1 MKKSTLE
8 NILTI
13 GLDSGF
19 DFCEVFLEKKRMTR
33 LVQKTHETQQA
44 NQEFLHGI
52 GLRFLKGTE
61 EYYLSGAYGDEER
74 LLKELK
80 TSLETRENK
89 LSLKDSSD
97 VRLAI
102 QKDFASIDLREKQ
115 QLLRFM
121 TEEGLAYD
129 PRLVGMDSLYL
140 DMSQE
145 VIIANSTGLYVTD
158 ERNKTRLFSQSIA
171 QEGDV
176 IERGWVGPGHL
187 GGFEFYDDLDL
198 KAYAREAARMAIVNL
213 SATYAEGGVM
223 PVVVDRGFGGLLF
236 HEACGHSLE
245 ATSVSRGSS
254 EFCNRLGEE
263 VASPLLTLVDDGSIP
278 GRWGS
283 LQVDDEG
290 MKTQRNVLIEKGILK
305 GYLID
310 ILGGRRMGMEPTG
323 SARRENYTFAPT
335 SRMTNTF
342 IEAGQDDDEQM
353 IKDLEKGLFV
363 KGINAGSVNPATGE
377 FNFNVG
383 EAYLIEQGE
392 LTKPVK
398 GLSLI
403 GTGGDILKQ
412 VDAVGKDT
420 SIGDGFC
427 WSASGAL
434 YIGAGQPRIR
444 LKRMMV
450 GGR

>member
-89 LSLKDSSD
+89 LSLRDPSD

-342 IEAGQDDDEQM
+342 IEAGQDDDDQM

>member
-1 MKKSTLE
+1 M
-8 NILTI
+8 
-13 GLDSGF
+13 
-19 DFCEVFLEKKRMTR
+19 
-33 LVQKTHETQQA
+33 
-44 NQEFLHGI
+44 
-52 GLRFLKGTE
+52 
-61 EYYLSGAYGDEER
+61 
-74 LLKELK
+74 
-80 TSLETRENK
+80 
-89 LSLKDSSD
+89 
-97 VRLAI
+97 RLAI

-342 IEAGQDDDEQM
+342 IEAGQDDDDQM

>member
-102 QKDFASIDLREKQ
+102 QKDFATIDLREKQ

-342 IEAGQDDDEQM
+342 IEAGQDDDDQM

>member
-342 IEAGQDDDEQM
+342 IEAGQDDDDQM

>member
-198 KAYAREAARMAIVNL
+198 RAYAREAARMAIVNL

-342 IEAGQDDDEQM
+342 IEAGQDDDDQM

>member
-1 MKKSTLE
+1 MKQSTLE
-8 NILTI
+8 NILTL

-19 DFCEVFLEKKRMTR
+19 DFCEVFIEKKRMTR
-33 LVQKTHETQQA
+33 LTQKTHETQNA

-61 EYYLSGAYGDEER
+61 VLYLSGAFGDEER

-80 TSLETRENK
+80 ESLQTKENK
-89 LSLKDSSD
+89 LTLYSEKDVSLA
-97 VRLAI
+97 VR
-102 QKDFASIDLREKQ
+102 KEFSSIDLSEKRD
-115 QLLRFM
+115 LLRVM
-121 TEEGLAYD
+121 TEEALKYD
-129 PRLVGMDSLYL
+129 NRMVGMDSLYL
-140 DMSQE
+140 DMCQE
-145 VIIANSTGLYVTD
+145 VAIANSTGLHVKDT
-158 ERNKTRLFSQSIA
+158 RNKTRLFSQSIA
-171 QEGDV
+171 QEGDT
-176 IERGWVGPGHL
+176 IERGWVGPGYL
-187 GGFEFYDDLDL
+187 GGFEFYDELDL
-198 KAYAREAARMAIVNL
+198 KEYAREAARMAIVNL
-213 SATYAEGGVM
+213 GASYAEGGVM
-223 PVVVDRGFGGLLF
+223 PVVVDNGFGGLLF

-245 ATSVSRGSS
+245 ATAVSRGAS
-254 EFCNRLGEE
+254 EFCDKLGEE

-278 GRWGS
+278 NRWGS
-283 LQVDDEG
+283 LNIDDEG

-310 ILGGRRMGMEPTG
+310 ILGSRRMGMEPTG

-342 IEAGQDDDEQM
+342 IEAGQDDDEDM
-353 IKDLEKGLFV
+353 IRELDKGLFV
-363 KGINAGSVNPATGE
+363 KGMNAGSVNPATGE

-383 EAYLIEQGE
+383 EAYLIEKGKI
-392 LTKPVK
+392 TKPVK

-412 VDAVGKDT
+412 VDAVGKNAT
-420 SIGDGFC
+420 IGDGFC
-427 WSASGAL
+427 WSLSGAL

-444 LKRMMV
+444 LKSMMV